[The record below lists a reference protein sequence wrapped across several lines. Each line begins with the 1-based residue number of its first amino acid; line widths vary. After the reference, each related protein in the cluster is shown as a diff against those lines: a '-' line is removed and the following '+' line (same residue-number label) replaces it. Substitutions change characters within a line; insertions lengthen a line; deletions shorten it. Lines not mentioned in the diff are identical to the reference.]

1 MGNTV
6 SAADIAAAQILY
18 PNTPI
23 HTFKKRKFHDF
34 GGEIPEECP
43 MHKSLYVESGCP
55 VKQGQDDIN
64 PLNMVNHLMC

>member
-6 SAADIAAAQILY
+6 SAADLAAAQILY

-23 HTFKKRKFHDF
+23 HTFKHRKFHDF

-43 MHKSLYVESGCP
+43 MHKPVFRESGCT
-55 VKQGQDDIN
+55 VNQGQDDVN
-64 PLNMVNHLMC
+64 PLNMVSYSMS